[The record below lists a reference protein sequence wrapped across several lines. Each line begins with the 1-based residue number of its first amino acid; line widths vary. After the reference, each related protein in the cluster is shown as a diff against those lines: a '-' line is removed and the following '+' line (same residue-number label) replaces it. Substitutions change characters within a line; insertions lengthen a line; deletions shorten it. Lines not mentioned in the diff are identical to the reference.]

1 MYPRLT
7 HVNPAV
13 VLAAVKVVLKFMDFS
28 GDVDFVRTA
37 TSRLANPLISLL
49 TAPHEIQYIALRNIK
64 FILDKRPT
72 IFDQN
77 IKIFFIKYTDPVYVK
92 LEKIEVLKR
101 VANVSNIELILSEL
115 KEYARDFD
123 VDCMRRAIRSIGHI
137 IFSVDRAGKKAITLI
152 KDVINSPS
160 DAAL

>member
-1 MYPRLT
+1 M
-7 HVNPAV
+7 
-13 VLAAVKVVLKFMDFS
+13 
-28 GDVDFVRTA
+28 
-37 TSRLANPLISLL
+37 
-49 TAPHEIQYIALRNIK
+49 
-64 FILDKRPT
+64 
-72 IFDQN
+72 
-77 IKIFFIKYTDPVYVK
+77 K

-160 DAAL
+160 DAALQEAITVVMNILRKYPNEYDELLVDVVRRRKDIFEPQSRSCFTWLIG